1 MVTNKIIETIKSLF
15 KKHLEEISLPD
26 DKKDKIYQKFLE
38 LLENLVGNF
47 KDVLDSIKEAVVVI
61 DEEGNIQEANKTF
74 FEWLSLSKNDVI
86 GRNIKDFV
94 FEDIENKIVYLKN
107 HELIPVEL
115 HIKEFEINNKK
126 YKRLIASNIKNR
138 VEFEL
143 KLKNLLRLYKV
154 LSKINELIIRAV
166 NKEEVFSLSC
176 EILVKEGHFDF
187 AWIGELRGENI
198 VPVAWFGENETFA
211 KTLKNRV
218 FKQKNI
224 KELITHSYLKESNL
238 QKEEK
243 AFFNKITIP
252 IFKEENAI
260 SAVVSHKEI
269 TAVLV
274 VYYKGKE
281 FDEDEIT
288 LLKQIAHDI
297 GFGIVTLSRK
307 EDVDYLAYYDV
318 LTSLPNRRY
327 FFEEL
332 ESLLSILKEKD
343 QQGMLAIVDI
353 NNFKTINSAVGFWAG
368 DIVLS
373 QISSE
378 LKKILKNK
386 DILARVGGDEF
397 ALFLYN
403 VKSKEEAIYRIT
415 SVLKDF
421 EFIFEIENKKFL
433 VTLSIGAAFFP
444 YDGTTKEV
452 LFASAEAA
460 LKEAKKR
467 GKGIEFFSKSLQ
479 QSTLESLNLESELV
493 EAIKKDEFCVF
504 YQPIVDIKEKRV
516 FGAEALI
523 RWIKN
528 GEIVPPFK
536 FIPILEERGLIKE
549 VGAMVMDKVFSFIK
563 EEKLNIPISINVSAK
578 QVHLNFYKEVL
589 DLIEKYSI
597 SPSNVILEVTE
608 SVLMENLE
616 ILLKNI
622 KELNAVG
629 IRFEIDD
636 FGTGYSSLA
645 YLKKLPICALKID
658 RAFIKDLPDDE
669 EDVSISK
676 AIISMGHSLGKKIIA
691 EGVETKEQLKF
702 LEENNCDYVQG
713 YYFGKPMPK
722 DEFLTFLKEFRWQE

>member
-1 MVTNKIIETIKSLF
+1 
-15 KKHLEEISLPD
+15 
-26 DKKDKIYQKFLE
+26 
-38 LLENLVGNF
+38 
-47 KDVLDSIKEAVVVI
+47 
-61 DEEGNIQEANKTF
+61 EG
-74 FEWLSLSKNDVI
+74 
-86 GRNIKDFV
+86 
-94 FEDIENKIVYLKN
+94 
-107 HELIPVEL
+107 
-115 HIKEFEINNKK
+115 
-126 YKRLIASNIKNR
+126 
-138 VEFEL
+138 
-143 KLKNLLRLYKV
+143 
-154 LSKINELIIRAV
+154 
-166 NKEEVFSLSC
+166 
-176 EILVKEGHFDF
+176 
-187 AWIGELRGENI
+187 
-198 VPVAWFGENETFA
+198 
-211 KTLKNRV
+211 
-218 FKQKNI
+218 
-224 KELITHSYLKESNL
+224 
-238 QKEEK
+238 
-243 AFFNKITIP
+243 
-252 IFKEENAI
+252 
-260 SAVVSHKEI
+260 
-269 TAVLV
+269 
-274 VYYKGKE
+274 
-281 FDEDEIT
+281 
-288 LLKQIAHDI
+288 
-297 GFGIVTLSRK
+297 
-307 EDVDYLAYYDV
+307 
-318 LTSLPNRRY
+318 
-327 FFEEL
+327 
-332 ESLLSILKEKD
+332 
-343 QQGMLAIVDI
+343 
-353 NNFKTINSAVGFWAG
+353 
-368 DIVLS
+368 
-373 QISSE
+373 
-378 LKKILKNK
+378 
-386 DILARVGGDEF
+386 
-397 ALFLYN
+397 
-403 VKSKEEAIYRIT
+403 IYRLT

-493 EAIKKDEFCVF
+493 EAIKKDKFCVF
-504 YQPIVDIKEKRV
+504 YQPIVDVKEKRI

-549 VGAMVMDKVFSFIK
+549 VGAIVMDKVFRFIK

-702 LEENNCDYVQG
+702 LEENNCDYIQG

-722 DEFLTFLKEFRWQE
+722 DEFLTFLREFRWQE